1 MARSAGR
8 GCAVSSGGCG
18 PHIFLGIALEP
29 IALWAEGKL
38 SPANVRPTGYLAVAI
53 DSSRGHSVTNAS
65 DILIE
70 RLIAWGVDTVFGLPG
85 DGINGVF
92 EALRKNQEKIRFIH
106 VRHEEAAAFMAC
118 AYAKFT
124 GRIGVCIATSGPG
137 GIHLLNGLYDAK
149 MDQAPV
155 LAITGMQH
163 SDLIG
168 TFTQQ
173 DVALDRLFMDV
184 AVYDERVMS
193 GAHMESVADL
203 AIRSALSQRG
213 VAHITIP
220 VDVQVQEVKK
230 GRSERN
236 PIHHTSAV
244 PAYFHESPSRVE
256 LEHAADI
263 LNRGKKIAILAGQG
277 ALHATEEL
285 EETAELLGA
294 PVVKAL
300 LGKAA
305 VPDDSPYTT
314 GGIGLLGTEPSQD
327 ALEGCDTLLMVGTS
341 FPYIEFLPEPGSVKC
356 VQIELD
362 PQRISLRYP
371 ADVGLVGDAKSCLRA
386 LRPLL
391 QTHEKSFLEK
401 AQQSKAEWQKL
412 MEERG
417 TRPDKPM
424 KPQVVGWE
432 LGKRIPANAIVT
444 SDSGTIT
451 TWWARFVPALR
462 GQMHS
467 CSGNLATMACGLPY
481 AIGAAV
487 AYPDRPV
494 FCIIGDGGLSML
506 LGELITVAA
515 YKLNIKILVIKN
527 NTLGQIKWEQMVF
540 LGNPEYACD
549 LYPAD
554 FVAIARG
561 AGIDAVHIEDPAS
574 CGAQLDGVVSRREPV
589 LIEAVVDQFT
599 PPMPAKV
606 KASQAMKL
614 GEALVRGEPNRSKIV
629 ITNTH
634 DKIRELV

>member
-1 MARSAGR
+1 M
-8 GCAVSSGGCG
+8 
-18 PHIFLGIALEP
+18 
-29 IALWAEGKL
+29 
-38 SPANVRPTGYLAVAI
+38 T
-53 DSSRGHSVTNAS
+53 VTDAS
-65 DILIE
+65 DVLVE
-70 RLIAWGVDTVFGLPG
+70 RLLAWGVDTIFGLPG

-92 EALRKNQEKIRFIH
+92 EALRKQKDKIRFIH
-106 VRHEEAAAFMAC
+106 VRHEESAAFMAC

-124 GRIGVCIATSGPG
+124 GRLGVCIATSGPG

-155 LAITGMQH
+155 LAITGLQH

-168 TFTQQ
+168 TLTQQ
-173 DVALDRLFMDV
+173 DVALDKLFIDV
-184 AVYDERVMS
+184 ARFNERVMS
-193 GAHMESVADL
+193 GAHMESIADL
-203 AIRSALSQRG
+203 AIRTALTTRG

-220 VDVQVQEVKK
+220 VDVQVQQVKK

-236 PIHHTSAV
+236 PVHHTSAV
-244 PAYFHESPSRVE
+244 PAYFETSPSRVD
-256 LEHAADI
+256 LEHAADV
-263 LNRGKKIAILAGQG
+263 LNRGEKIAILAGQG
-277 ALHATEEL
+277 ALHATQEL
-285 EETAELLGA
+285 EEAAEMLGA
-294 PVVKAL
+294 PIVKAL

-327 ALEGCDTLLMVGTS
+327 ALEDCDTLFMIGTS
-341 FPYIEFLPEPGSVKC
+341 FPYVEFLPEPGSVKC
-356 VQIELD
+356 VQIDVD
-362 PQRISLRYP
+362 PQRISLRHP
-371 ADVGLVGDAKSCLRA
+371 ADVGLVGDSRSCLRA
-386 LRPLL
+386 LLPLL
-391 QTHEKSFLEK
+391 KPHRKEFLEK
-401 AQQSKAEWQKL
+401 AQKGKAEWQKL

-417 TRPDKPM
+417 TRDDKPM

-432 LGKRIPANAIVT
+432 LGKRIPPNAIVT

-451 TWWARFVPALR
+451 TWWARYVPALR
-462 GQMHS
+462 GQKHS

-481 AIGAAV
+481 AIAAAV

-494 FCIIGDGGLSML
+494 YCIIGDGGLSML

-515 YKLNIKILVIKN
+515 YKLNIKIFVIKN

-554 FVAIARG
+554 FVTIARG
-561 AGIDAVHIEDPAS
+561 AGLDAIQIEDPTR
-574 CGAQLDGVVSRREPV
+574 CGAQLDSIIGRQEPI

-606 KASQAMKL
+606 KASQALKL
-614 GEALVRGEPNRSKIV
+614 AEALMRGEPNRTKIAL
-629 ITNTH
+629 TSAH
-634 DKIRELV
+634 DTVRELI